1 MFSRK
6 ITFNQF
12 LLIQKRRIPFFRTQF
27 GGNSWWAMNYST
39 AKKIAIDLVKGD
51 SAIAELKVVNKL
63 VWQLNEK
70 ISTQDSIITLYIA
83 KEQNYIGQINNYDKV
98 IVKKDEIITG
108 LESDVTK
115 LSRKNNRLKS
125 GLKFL
130 GGGFVASILVIV
142 TLIAIK

>member
-1 MFSRK
+1 M
-6 ITFNQF
+6 
-12 LLIQKRRIPFFRTQF
+12 
-27 GGNSWWAMNYST
+27 
-39 AKKIAIDLVKGD
+39 AKKLRILIVLLLLSLTSFSQKDTSKICFPYSKAKQIAIDLVRGD
-51 SAIAELKVVNKL
+51 SALAELKLTNKL

-83 KEQNYIGQINNYDKV
+83 KEQNYISQINNYDKI

-115 LSRKNNRLKS
+115 LSKKNNRLKS

-130 GGGFVASILVIV
+130 GGGFVASVLVIV

>member
-1 MFSRK
+1 MATKLRILIVLLLLSLTSFSQKDTSK
-6 ITFNQF
+6 ICF
-12 LLIQKRRIPFFRTQF
+12 P
-27 GGNSWWAMNYST
+27 YSK
-39 AKKIAIDLVKGD
+39 AKQIAIDLVRGD
-51 SAIAELKVVNKL
+51 SALAELKLTNKL

-83 KEQNYIGQINNYDKV
+83 KEQNYISQINNYDK
-98 IVKKDEIITG
+98 IIIKKDEIITG

-130 GGGFVASILVIV
+130 GGGFVASVLVIV

>member
-1 MFSRK
+1 M
-6 ITFNQF
+6 
-12 LLIQKRRIPFFRTQF
+12 
-27 GGNSWWAMNYST
+27 
-39 AKKIAIDLVKGD
+39 AKKLRILIVLLLLSLTSFSQKDTSKICFPYSKAKQIAIDLVRGD
-51 SAIAELKVVNKL
+51 SALAELKLTNKL

-83 KEQNYIGQINNYDKV
+83 KEQNYIGQINNYDKI

-115 LSRKNNRLKS
+115 LSKKNNQLKS

-130 GGGFVASILVIV
+130 GGGFVASVLVIV